1 MKKIFKW
8 SIIIVLVIP
17 TVFVF
22 ISSLFTDSKNVEQIQ
37 TISTE
42 SIEDKIIN
50 TLSESDKKDLF
61 LAILNVQDLA
71 EKEAKTLVPN
81 DNNFDKRIDASRK
94 LQDKYELEL
103 YKKQSWWTDIN
114 EDKSIAKKIKLK
126 ITSLGVSSNWLN

>member
-1 MKKIFKW
+1 MKKILKW

-17 TVFVF
+17 SVIVF
-22 ISSLFTDSKNVEQIQ
+22 ISSLFTDSENIEQIQ

-61 LAILNVQDLA
+61 LSILNAQDLA
-71 EKEAKTLVPN
+71 EKEAKILVPN

-94 LQDKYELEL
+94 LQ
-103 YKKQSWWTDIN
+103 
-114 EDKSIAKKIKLK
+114 IAPN
-126 ITSLGVSSNWLN
+126 SSR

>member
-1 MKKIFKW
+1 MKKILKW

-17 TVFVF
+17 TAIVF
-22 ISSLFTDSKNVEQIQ
+22 ISSLFTDSENIEQIQ

-61 LAILNVQDLA
+61 LSILNAQDLA
-71 EKEAKTLVPN
+71 EKEAKILVPN

-103 YKKQSWWTDIN
+103 YKKQSWWADIN
-114 EDKSIAKKIKLK
+114 EDKSIAQKIKLK

>member
-1 MKKIFKW
+1 MKKILKW

-17 TVFVF
+17 SVIVF
-22 ISSLFTDSKNVEQIQ
+22 ISSLFTDSENIEQIQ

-61 LAILNVQDLA
+61 LSILNAQDLA
-71 EKEAKTLVPN
+71 EKEAKILVPN

>member
-1 MKKIFKW
+1 MKKILKW
-8 SIIIVLVIP
+8 IIIVVLVIP
-17 TVFVF
+17 SVVVF

-71 EKEAKTLVPN
+71 EKEAKIQVPN
-81 DNNFDKRIDASRK
+81 ENNFDKRIDVLRK

-103 YKKQSWWTDIN
+103 YEKQSWWGDIN
-114 EDKSIAKKIKLK
+114 KDKSIANKIKLK
-126 ITSLGVSSNWLN
+126 ISSLGISSNWLN

>member
-1 MKKIFKW
+1 MKKILKW
-8 SIIIVLVIP
+8 SIIVVLVIP
-17 TVFVF
+17 TAIVF
-22 ISSLFTDSKNVEQIQ
+22 ISSLFTDSENIEQIQ

-61 LAILNVQDLA
+61 LSILNAQDLA
-71 EKEAKTLVPN
+71 EKEAKILVPN

-114 EDKSIAKKIKLK
+114 EDKSIAQKIKLK

>member
-1 MKKIFKW
+1 M
-8 SIIIVLVIP
+8 IV
-17 TVFVF
+17 
-22 ISSLFTDSKNVEQIQ
+22 SHKNIEQIQ

-61 LAILNVQDLA
+61 LSILNAQDLA
-71 EKEAKTLVPN
+71 EKEAKILVPN